1 MSSDKSKAS
10 KQNRTKWSKKERQA
24 IEKYLL
30 PKVEFNRKP
39 PTKTEV
45 LKAQAI
51 EPELSGRNWKAIK
64 YQAWAIHKQ
73 LKKKREQQT
82 SSLLGRSV
90 EK

>member
-51 EPELSGRNWKAIK
+51 EQRVIRKELESNKVPSMG
-64 YQAWAIHKQ
+64 Y
-73 LKKKREQQT
+73 
-82 SSLLGRSV
+82 S
-90 EK
+90 